1 MITSMFPTLSFGP
14 ITLSTY
20 TVLIDLGLLGT
31 LAWLWFRAPA
41 HGRESARWLDAGLFA
56 AAGALLGGRL
66 AFAFGNWAYFQNH
79 VGEMFKLWEGGYAW
93 PGAALG
99 GLAGLFWFG
108 WFRHEPITPILDELA
123 LPALILS
130 ALGWIGCVA
139 AGCASGII
147 VQPGVLPFAIRWEDS
162 YHVEALRWPSQ
173 FIGLGLS
180 LIAFGY
186 LFSQRS
192 RSWPRGFRF
201 ALALTLIAV
210 VGLAVSFVRGDDMPL
225 VGSWRLD
232 VAANAAMTVL
242 GLVGLVAAW
251 ALEPGAAKHAEL
263 NREDAKDTK
272 VS

>member
-1 MITSMFPTLSFGP
+1 MFPTLSFGP

-20 TVLIDLGLLGT
+20 TVLIDLGLVGA

-41 HGRESARWLDAGLFA
+41 HEREPARWLDAGLFA

-79 VGEMFKLWEGGYAW
+79 VGEMFRLWEGGYAW
-93 PGAALG
+93 PGAAVG
-99 GLAGLFWFG
+99 GLIGLILFSWLT
-108 WFRHEPITPILDELA
+108 REPLLPILDELA

-130 ALGWIGCVA
+130 ALGWLGCAA
-139 AGCASGII
+139 AGCAAGLD
-147 VQPGVLPFAIRWEDS
+147 VPPGALPFAVNWPDLYGI
-162 YHVEALRWPSQ
+162 VLPRWPSQ
-173 FIGLGLS
+173 IIGLGLS

-186 LFSQRS
+186 LLSQGNRH
-192 RSWPRGFRF
+192 WPRGFRF
-201 ALALTLIAV
+201 ALSLTLIAV
-210 VGLAVSFVRGDDMPL
+210 AGLAVSFVRGDDMPL

-232 VAANAAMTVL
+232 TAANAALTVL
-242 GLVGLVAAW
+242 GLVALVVAW
-251 ALEPGAAKHAEL
+251 ALEPGAAKQTEL